1 MFSSFLTINVP
12 LKLYMKHVLRFY
24 KFGKLAMAA
33 RHGRSSMDHI
43 LPVISHITYNK
54 RPSGDLY
61 FTCVVTR
68 ALV

>member
-1 MFSSFLTINVP
+1 
-12 LKLYMKHVLRFY
+12 MKHVLRFY

>member
-1 MFSSFLTINVP
+1 
-12 LKLYMKHVLRFY
+12 MKHVLRFY
-24 KFGKLAMAA
+24 KLGKLATAA

-43 LPVISHITYNK
+43 LPVIFHIIYNE

>member
-1 MFSSFLTINVP
+1 MCYVFISSEN
-12 LKLYMKHVLRFY
+12 YSD
-24 KFGKLAMAA
+24 GAA

-43 LPVISHITYNK
+43 LPVISHITYNE

-68 ALV
+68 ALRIVAH